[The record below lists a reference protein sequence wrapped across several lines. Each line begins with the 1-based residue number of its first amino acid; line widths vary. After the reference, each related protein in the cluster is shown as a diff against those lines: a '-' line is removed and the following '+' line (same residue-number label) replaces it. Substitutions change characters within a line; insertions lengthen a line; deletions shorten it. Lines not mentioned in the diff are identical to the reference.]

1 MDATVFTIGHS
12 TRSLEEFIALLAEF
26 DVRHLADVRA
36 IPRSRTNPQFNR
48 DTLPLALKAAG
59 VTYHHAPALGGR
71 RRRGDTDPGRNAL
84 WRNESFHAY
93 ADYAET
99 APFRQALDELLA
111 AARPPH
117 LAVMCAE
124 ALWWRCHRRII
135 ADYLLARALP
145 VAHIMAAGK
154 CEPAKLTAGA
164 QVAPDATVQ
173 YPHAVGPQA
182 ELDLSNAS
190 QNIAGA

>member
-1 MDATVFTIGHS
+1 VDTTIFTIGHS
-12 TRSLEEFIALLAEF
+12 TRSLEEFLALLAEF
-26 DVRHLADVRA
+26 GVRHLADVRA

-48 DTLPLALKAAG
+48 DTLPRALRAAG
-59 VTYHHAPALGGR
+59 VTYHHAAALGGR
-71 RRRGDTDPGRNAL
+71 RRRGHADPARNAL
-84 WRNESFHAY
+84 WRNEAFHAY
-93 ADYAET
+93 ADHAET
-99 APFRQALDELLA
+99 EPFRQPLDELLA

-154 CEPAKLTAGA
+154 CEPARLTPGA
-164 QVAPDATVQ
+164 QVMPDATVQ
-173 YPHAVGPQA
+173 YPLPAGPQA
-182 ELDLSNAS
+182 ELDFPNAS
-190 QNIAGA
+190 QNIA

>member
-12 TRSLEEFIALLAEF
+12 TRTLEEFIALLAEF
-26 DVRHLADVRA
+26 RVRHLADVRA
-36 IPRSRTNPQFNR
+36 IPRSRTNPQYNR
-48 DTLPLALKAAG
+48 DTLPLALRAAG
-59 VTYHHAPALGGR
+59 INYYHAPALGGR
-71 RRRGDTDPGRNAL
+71 RRRGHTDPARNAL
-84 WRNESFHAY
+84 WRNEAFHAY
-93 ADYAET
+93 ADHAET
-99 APFRQALDELLA
+99 APFRQALNELLA

-154 CEPAKLTAGA
+154 CEPARLTPGA
-164 QVAPDATVQ
+164 QVTADATVH
-173 YPHAVGPQA
+173 YPLAAGPQA
-182 ELDLSNAS
+182 ELYLPNAA
-190 QNIAGA
+190 QNIT